1 MYCLIEA
8 KNWYAEDRLKNMVLS
23 FLKKQWHIAL
33 DGTAFQIFD
42 DNYFWWKLMLDNVP
56 ALQDRCTV
64 RVFTC
69 MQRLCFDLLL
79 QPFFL
84 ADPICLLAACG

>member
-8 KNWYAEDRLKNMVLS
+8 KNLYAEDRLKNMVLKKKKNMVLS
-23 FLKKQWHIAL
+23 FLKKPWHIAL

-56 ALQDRCTV
+56 AL
-64 RVFTC
+64 
-69 MQRLCFDLLL
+69 
-79 QPFFL
+79 
-84 ADPICLLAACG
+84 